1 MGTILVFFLSSGDSP
16 FGTASAIITIGGVL
30 EVVAYALGLGI
41 LGGLYPGIKAAR
53 VRPVVVLKG
62 E

>member
-1 MGTILVFFLSSGDSP
+1 MIAFFRVFFGSLLGGGAEALVTWP
-16 FGTASAIITIGGVL
+16 LVGRVFLIAIGIGL
-30 EVVAYALGLGI
+30 I
-41 LGGLYPGIKAAR
+41 GGLYPGIKAAA